1 MSKSKGNVLD
11 PIDLID
17 GITLEALV
25 EKRTASLMQP
35 QKKAAIEA
43 ATRRQFPNGLEAY
56 GTDALR
62 FTFCS
67 LASTGRDINFDV
79 GRIEGYRNFCN
90 KLWNASRFVLMRLED
105 GPVALDATA
114 DRTVFDRW
122 IVSRLQD
129 TEQKIADSFSQFR
142 LDLAA
147 QALYEFVWHH
157 YCDWYLELTKP
168 ILADHGATPAT
179 QAATRGTLVRV
190 LETIL
195 RLAHPMM
202 PFITEA
208 LWQQVAPQAGVQGT
222 TISKAPYPIAQPER
236 VDPEATADVEWLQ
249 SVIIAVR
256 TIRGELNVS
265 PAKAIPLIIRGGTAE
280 ELARVGRLDRL
291 LIPLAKLTTLSQLPE
306 DADAPLSARQL
317 VGTLELMVPMAGLI
331 DVAAEQAR
339 VEKVRLKLLSEI
351 ESVSR
356 KLGNP
361 GFADKAP
368 PEVVQRE
375 RDRLA
380 EAQRQLDQTTAQ
392 LEALKALA

>member
-1 MSKSKGNVLD
+1 
-11 PIDLID
+11 
-17 GITLEALV
+17 
-25 EKRTASLMQP
+25 
-35 QKKAAIEA
+35 
-43 ATRRQFPNGLEAY
+43 
-56 GTDALR
+56 
-62 FTFCS
+62 
-67 LASTGRDINFDV
+67 STGRDINFDV

-90 KLWNASRFVLMRLED
+90 KLWNASRFVLMRLDD

-114 DRTVFDRW
+114 ERTVFDRW
-122 IVSRLQD
+122 VVTRLQE
-129 TEQKIADSFSQFR
+129 TEQKIADSFAQFR

-168 ILADHGATPAT
+168 ILAEHGAPADT
-179 QAATRGTLVRV
+179 QAATRGTLVLV
-190 LETIL
+190 LEAIL

-208 LWQQVAPQAGVQGT
+208 LWQQVAPRAGKAGA

-236 VDPEATADVEWLQ
+236 VDAEATADVEWLQ
-249 SVIIAVR
+249 AVIIAIR

-280 ELARVGRLDRL
+280 DTARISRLDAL
-291 LIPLAKLTTLSQLPE
+291 LIPLAKLTTLTQLPD
-306 DADAPLSARQL
+306 DAEAPLSARQL

-339 VEKVRLKLLSEI
+339 VEKVRTKLLAEI
-351 ESVSR
+351 EGVSR

-375 RDRLA
+375 RDRLT
-380 EAQRQLDQTTAQ
+380 EAQRQLDQTTLQ
-392 LEALKALA
+392 LDALKALS